1 MVPWDTGLTL
11 CCSGPVNVCW
21 AMYNQEGS
29 SCLPFGPH
37 SSPWDSEPCRTPGK
51 QEDFPEGY
59 AMPVFLAQLWKRCAG
74 LWPCPEQP
82 LLLQLPQKGGQPWH
96 SAAHC
101 LPCQQ
106 TQRCHRTDNSTVTN
120 CTRTESGHKCKDTGE
135 QLETVKR
142 AALKRPRPAAA
153 RGCGSRAPEAAAQL
167 KGSRVPTRH

>member
-1 MVPWDTGLTL
+1 MPWDTGLTL

-29 SCLPFGPH
+29 SCPFFGPPR
-37 SSPWDSEPCRTPGK
+37 SPWDSEPYRTPGK
-51 QEDFPEGY
+51 QEDFPEGFSLS
-59 AMPVFLAQLWKRCAG
+59 VFLAQLWKRHSV

-82 LLLQLPQKGGQPWH
+82 LLLQWPQQGGQPWH

-101 LPCQQ
+101 LPCLQ

-120 CTRTESGHKCKDTGE
+120 CTRTESGHKCKDTE
-135 QLETVKR
+135 EHLETVKR